1 MDNKENKELSA
12 DSEEILKELEKEL
25 LEHQP
30 QDVVQFCATY
40 FHYKLKEQRAQL
52 ISLGNKIILLLIYIY
67 FIF

>member
-1 MDNKENKELSA
+1 MDNKENKLSA
-12 DSEEILKELEKEL
+12 DSEEVLKDLEKEL

>member
-40 FHYKLKEQRAQL
+40 FHFKLKEQRAQL
-52 ISLGNKIILLLIYIY
+52 ISLGIL
-67 FIF
+67 F